1 MKTDA
6 ELKQDVQDE
15 LDWDPAVDA
24 TAIGAAVECG
34 VVTLAG
40 HLQTYA
46 QKWAVQ
52 KALQRVAGVKA
63 YALEL
68 DVLLAPNHRR
78 SDTELAQC
86 AQAALQQLA
95 MLSNV
100 GVRPTV
106 DKGWIKLQGE
116 VDWEFQRRLV
126 EKTISHLKGV
136 VGVSNDIT
144 LKHHSTPPDLDDRI
158 RRALV
163 RQAEREALHI
173 KVQAHPNGTVTL
185 RGTVHSWHERCAAEG
200 TVRAAPGVRWV
211 VNRIQIKE
219 GVRE

>member
-24 TAIGAAVECG
+24 TAVGVAVEGG
-34 VVTLAG
+34 VVTLSG

-68 DVLLAPNHRR
+68 DVLLEPDHRR
-78 SDTELAQC
+78 SDTEIAQS
-86 AQAALQQLA
+86 AQAALGQLA
-95 MLSNV
+95 MLPDAA
-100 GVRPTV
+100 VRLTV
-106 DKGWIKLQGE
+106 NKGWITLQGE

-126 EKTISHLKGV
+126 EKTTSHLKGV

-144 LKHHSTPPDLDDRI
+144 LKHHSIPADLGDRI

-163 RQAEREALHI
+163 RQAEQETLRI
-173 KVQAHPNGTVTL
+173 KVQAHSSGTVTL
-185 RGTVHSWHERCAAEG
+185 RGTVHSWHERSTAER

-211 VNRIQIKE
+211 VNRIQIEE
-219 GVRE
+219 GVEE

>member
-15 LDWDPAVDA
+15 LNWDPAVDA
-24 TAIGAAVECG
+24 TAIGVAVEGG
-34 VVTLAG
+34 VVTLSG

-78 SDTELAQC
+78 SDTEIAQC
-86 AQAALQQLA
+86 AQTALGQLA
-95 MLSNV
+95 VLPDDAVQLM
-100 GVRPTV
+100 V
-106 DKGWIKLQGE
+106 DKGWVTVEGE

-136 VGVSNDIT
+136 VGVSNDIS
-144 LKHHSTPPDLDDRI
+144 LKHHAMPPDLADRI
-158 RRALV
+158 RHALL
-163 RQAEREALHI
+163 RQAEREALRI
-173 KVQAHPNGTVTL
+173 KVQAHSNGTVTL
-185 RGTVHSWHERCAAEG
+185 IGTVHSWHERCAAEG

-211 VNRIQIKE
+211 VNRIQIEE
-219 GVRE
+219 GARE

>member
-15 LDWDPAVDA
+15 LEWDPAVDA
-24 TAIGAAVECG
+24 TTIGVAVEHG
-34 VVTLAG
+34 VVTLSG

-52 KALQRVAGVKA
+52 KALRRVAGVKA

-78 SDTELAQC
+78 SDTEIAQF

-95 MLSNV
+95 VLPAAA
-100 GVRPTV
+100 VRLMV
-106 DKGWIKLQGE
+106 DKGWITLQGE

-126 EKTISHLKGV
+126 EKTISHLTGV

-144 LKHHSTPPDLDDRI
+144 LKHHSMPPDLNDRI

-173 KVQAHPNGTVTL
+173 KVQAHPSGTVTL

-211 VNRIQIKE
+211 VNRIQIEE
-219 GVRE
+219 GAGD

>member
-6 ELKQDVQDE
+6 ELKRDVQDE
-15 LDWDPAVDA
+15 LDWEPAVDA
-24 TAIGAAVECG
+24 TAIGVAVESG
-34 VVTLAG
+34 VVTLSG
-40 HLQTYA
+40 HLQTCA
-46 QKWAVQ
+46 QRWAVQ
-52 KALQRVAGVKA
+52 KTLQRVAGVKA

-78 SDTELAQC
+78 SDTEIAQS
-86 AQAALQQLA
+86 AKAALQQLA
-95 MLSNV
+95 MLPDAV
-100 GVRPTV
+100 VRLTV
-106 DKGWIKLQGE
+106 DKGWITLQGE

-144 LKHHSTPPDLDDRI
+144 LKHHTMPPGLDDRI

-173 KVQAHPNGTVTL
+173 KVQAHPNGSVTL
-185 RGTVHSWHERCAAEG
+185 SGTVYSWHERCAAEG

-211 VNRIQIKE
+211 VNRIRIE
-219 GVRE
+219 EVAGE